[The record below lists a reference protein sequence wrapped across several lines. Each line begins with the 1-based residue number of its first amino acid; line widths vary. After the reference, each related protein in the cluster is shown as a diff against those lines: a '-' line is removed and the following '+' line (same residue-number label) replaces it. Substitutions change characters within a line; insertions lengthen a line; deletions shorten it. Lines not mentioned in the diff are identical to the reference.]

1 MKSNYNFIVWSEI
14 EKSGN
19 WKGCTTQHTHAINN
33 EQKEELLE
41 AKLIKKQNNRSSNQ
55 LFEPTNIKKW
65 KSLLRQWEKLP
76 LEPFTSIEKELEV

>member
-14 EKSGN
+14 EKSGD
-19 WKGCTTQHTHAINN
+19 WKGCTTQHTHAITD

-41 AKLIKKQNNRSSNQ
+41 AKLIKEQNNRSSNQ
-55 LFEPTNIKKW
+55 IYEPTNIKKW

-76 LEPFTSIEKELEV
+76 LEPFTSITQELEV